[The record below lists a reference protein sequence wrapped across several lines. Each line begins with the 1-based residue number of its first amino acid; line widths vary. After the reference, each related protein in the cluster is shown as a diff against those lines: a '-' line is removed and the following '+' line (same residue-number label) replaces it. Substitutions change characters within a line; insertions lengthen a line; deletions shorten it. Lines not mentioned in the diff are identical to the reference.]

1 MITQMDKDL
10 QKEVNELC
18 EILKPMNSKLEEW
31 LLKNK
36 KSLIE
41 SDGKLT
47 ELGLLVGNAYAVYIL
62 IDDLLNNAD

>member
-1 MITQMDKDL
+1 MDKDL

-31 LLKNK
+31 PLKNK

>member
-1 MITQMDKDL
+1 MDKDL

-36 KSLIE
+36 K
-41 SDGKLT
+41 KP
-47 ELGLLVGNAYAVYIL
+47 Y
-62 IDDLLNNAD
+62 